1 MEKNLI
7 DRINQ
12 LARKQKAQGLT
23 DQEKTEQMAL
33 RQDYLNQFRKQMKA
47 QIEGIRVFDPQGNE
61 ITPDKVKHLQD
72 QKKSEPAQDN

>member
-23 DQEKTEQMAL
+23 DQEKIEQ
-33 RQDYLNQFRKQMKA
+33 KA
-47 QIEGIRVFDPQGNE
+47 
-61 ITPDKVKHLQD
+61 
-72 QKKSEPAQDN
+72 